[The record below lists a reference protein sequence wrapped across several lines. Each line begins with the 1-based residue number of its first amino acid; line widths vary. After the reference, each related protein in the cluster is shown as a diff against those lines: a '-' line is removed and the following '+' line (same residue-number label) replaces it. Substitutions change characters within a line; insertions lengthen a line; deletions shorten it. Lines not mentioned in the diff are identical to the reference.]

1 MSVLTRTELEKL
13 SVMYEGDKNRDASS
27 KIRGF
32 LFQDYVAIMSLPK
45 QLLVS
50 LRKPEIMLSCIVARL
65 FKKRKKN
72 SLNKETDSFD
82 WL

>member
-32 LFQDYVAIMSLPK
+32 YFKTM
-45 QLLVS
+45 
-50 LRKPEIMLSCIVARL
+50 LRL
-65 FKKRKKN
+65 
-72 SLNKETDSFD
+72 
-82 WL
+82 